1 MEIQTNITHL
11 TTCGRCSSD
20 ACVESEPYK
29 NIKSYHC
36 LGCGFTTNTLMKEGE
51 AFLEEQKEI
60 LPELYKDLFHTD
72 EEGKIWMPSSI
83 NIPDQ
88 GMVFANGTSAE
99 LWKWSAVKAVPVLEE
114 EKEKYPIKSKPGE
127 YYKFRMDMD
136 TIQHFDEHDYMDG
149 LSYIGVLPQEDLE
162 A

>member
-1 MEIQTNITHL
+1 M
-11 TTCGRCSSD
+11 SS
-20 ACVESEPYK
+20 
-29 NIKSYHC
+29 
-36 LGCGFTTNTLMKEGE
+36 
-51 AFLEEQKEI
+51 
-60 LPELYKDLFHTD
+60 
-72 EEGKIWMPSSI
+72 
-83 NIPDQ
+83 
-88 GMVFANGTSAE
+88 
-99 LWKWSAVKAVPVLEE
+99 

>member
-1 MEIQTNITHL
+1 MENLVICKR
-11 TTCGRCSSD
+11 CGSD
-20 ACVESEPYK
+20 ACMETEPYK
-29 NIKSYHC
+29 DIKSYHC

-51 AFLEEQKEI
+51 TFLEEQKEI
-60 LPELYKDLFHTD
+60 LPELYKDLFYTD
-72 EEGKIWMPSSI
+72 DESKVWMPSSI

-88 GMVFANGTSAE
+88 GMIFANGTGAD

-136 TIQHFDEHDYMDG
+136 TIQHFEERD
-149 LSYIGVLPQEDLE
+149 YIGALE
-162 A
+162 HLGIL